1 MPDSVPAKLREVAE
15 KYEVLTTPQLLAA
28 GISDQ
33 SITRLVREG
42 QLKRVRRGVYQH
54 EDSPV
59 TEHHDLIH
67 VSQSSPQAVIVL
79 LSALKFH
86 DIGTQQ
92 AYEVWIQ
99 LPAKARVPK
108 IDWPPIRVVRTRME
122 SLFTNGVEH
131 HHLGGVDVPIT
142 SPARTVVDCFRHR
155 NKLGIDV
162 CVEALR
168 DVLGKRMTTIG
179 ELGSIAR
186 SARVG
191 KVMSP
196 YLEAMI

>member
-1 MPDSVPAKLREVAE
+1 MTRSIPNKLREVAS
-15 KYEVLTTPQLLAA
+15 KYEVLTTPQLLGA

-42 QLKRVRRGVYQH
+42 ELKRLRRGLYQH

-59 TEHHDLIH
+59 SEHHDLIH
-67 VSQSSPQAVIVL
+67 VVQSSPQAVVVL

-86 DIGTQQ
+86 NIGTQQ

-99 LPAKARVPK
+99 LPSKARAPS
-108 IDWPPIRVVRTRME
+108 IDWPPVRIVRTRME
-122 SLFTNGVEH
+122 VLFIEGVEH
-131 HHLGGVDVPIT
+131 HQLSGVDVAIT

-162 CVEALR
+162 CVEGLR
-168 DVLGKRMTTIG
+168 DVLSKRMTTIG
-179 ELGSIAR
+179 ELGRIAR
-186 SARVG
+186 IARIG
-191 KVMSP
+191 KVMTP

>member
-1 MPDSVPAKLREVAE
+1 MTDDIPAKLHEVVQ
-15 KYEVLTTPQLLAA
+15 KYEVLTTPQLLGA

-42 QLKRVRRGVYQH
+42 HLKRVRRGLYQH

-59 TEHHDLIH
+59 TEHHDLLH
-67 VSQSSPQAVIVL
+67 VVESSPQAVIVL

-86 DIGTQQ
+86 GIGTQQ

-99 LPAKARVPK
+99 LPSKARAPS
-108 IDWPPIRVVRTRME
+108 IDWPPNRIVRTRME
-122 SLFTNGVEH
+122 KMFTEGVEIH
-131 HHLGGVDVPIT
+131 QLSGVDVPIT
-142 SPARTVVDCFRHR
+142 SPARTVVDCCRHR

-168 DVLGKRMTTIG
+168 DVLGKRMTSIG
-179 ELGSIAR
+179 ELSRISR
-186 SARVG
+186 IARVG
-191 KVMSP
+191 KVMTP

>member
-1 MPDSVPAKLREVAE
+1 MPDNIPAKLREVAS
-15 KYEVLTTPQLLAA
+15 KYEVLTTPQLLGA

-42 QLKRVRRGVYQH
+42 HLKRLRRGLYQH

-59 TEHHDLIH
+59 TEHHDLLH
-67 VSQSSPQAVIVL
+67 VVESSPQAVIVL

-99 LPAKARVPK
+99 LPSKARAPS
-108 IDWPPIRVVRTRME
+108 IDWPPIRIVRTRME
-122 SLFTNGVEH
+122 KMFTEGVEIH
-131 HHLGGVDVPIT
+131 QLSGVDVPIT
-142 SPARTVVDCFRHR
+142 NPARTVVDCFRHR

-168 DVLGKRMTTIG
+168 DVLGKRMTSIG
-179 ELGSIAR
+179 ELSRISR
-186 SARVG
+186 IARVG
-191 KVMSP
+191 KVMTP

>member
-1 MPDSVPAKLREVAE
+1 MSESIPAVLREVAE

-42 QLKRVRRGVYQH
+42 LLKRVRRGVYQH
-54 EDSPV
+54 ENSPV

-67 VSQSSPQAVIVL
+67 VAQSSSQAVIAL

-86 DIGTQQ
+86 NIGTQQ

-99 LPAKARVPK
+99 LPAKARVPS

-122 SLFTNGVEH
+122 SLFTEGVEH
-131 HHLGGVDVPIT
+131 HQLGGVDVPIT

-168 DVLGKRMTTIG
+168 DVLQQRMTTIG
-179 ELGSIAR
+179 ELGRIAR